1 MVDKKLNE
9 KLEELKNVYI
19 NSIMTYLTTGEF
31 SLPQGT
37 TYMKAH
43 T

>member
-9 KLEELKNVYI
+9 KIDELKGLYI
-19 NSIMTYLTTGEF
+19 NSIMTYLTTGEL
-31 SLPQGT
+31 SLPKGT